1 MVEGQARQ
9 LPPMGWYPDPAGS
22 RKERYW
28 DGNRWTRNLRS
39 APEAPRRSHSGALP
53 ESLEPIRRR
62 HPDEQPRRRV
72 VQRRSAGDSQ
82 SSPQSPSGYDPGE
95 YHSASRGPAQRNP
108 YDAYRSGAA
117 SGPGRLDSTTSDGVP
132 LAGWWWRVL
141 ASLIDQ
147 AVIWTIVSILLRD
160 QWQAYMTALVKV
172 TAEYTTPAQLLSA
185 LQKDPNLM
193 VTAGLTGPLYT
204 LMIYAIFGQ
213 AIYQFVMLVAC
224 SASLG
229 QLIAGLRVV
238 EVGKGREHS
247 RLIWWRAAVR
257 ALTWGI
263 VEVVNI
269 YLGMLTVLSYL
280 MPLFQRRR
288 QTLHD
293 LAGGTQVIRPV
304 RR

>member
-1 MVEGQARQ
+1 
-9 LPPMGWYPDPAGS
+9 
-22 RKERYW
+22 
-28 DGNRWTRNLRS
+28 
-39 APEAPRRSHSGALP
+39 
-53 ESLEPIRRR
+53 
-62 HPDEQPRRRV
+62 
-72 VQRRSAGDSQ
+72 
-82 SSPQSPSGYDPGE
+82 
-95 YHSASRGPAQRNP
+95 
-108 YDAYRSGAA
+108 
-117 SGPGRLDSTTSDGVP
+117 VP

-172 TAEYTTPAQLLSA
+172 TAEYTNPAQLLSA